1 MNQRIAIAASL
12 LAAFGT
18 AHGADVYRS
27 TGPDG
32 TVTYS
37 DRPQG
42 SDAQFVFAAATRSTD
57 GRTGAAPASPNTAET
72 APEAP
77 ADPTLPDGPSAA
89 ELREQRQKNCEVA
102 RERLDRYALT
112 NRLFRT
118 NEAGEREYLDE
129 AAVAEARTKAAA
141 DVEDWCG

>member
-42 SDAQFVFAAATRSTD
+42 SDAQFVFVAATRSTD
-57 GRTGAAPASPNTAET
+57 GRTRTPPASPETAET
-72 APEAP
+72 APQP
-77 ADPTLPDGPSAA
+77 AATLTLPDGPSAA
-89 ELREQRQKNCEVA
+89 ELREQRQKNCEIA
-102 RERLDRYALT
+102 RERLDRYALA
-112 NRLFRT
+112 NRLYRT

-129 AAVAEARTKAAA
+129 AAIAEARTNAAA
-141 DVEDWCG
+141 DVKDWCG

>member
-12 LAAFGT
+12 LAVFGT

-27 TGPDG
+27 TAPDG

-42 SDAQFVFAAATRSTD
+42 SNAQFVFAAAPRSSQGRPAALATD
-57 GRTGAAPASPNTAET
+57 ERPPQTPAN
-72 APEAP
+72 
-77 ADPTLPDGPSAA
+77 PTLPEGPSAA
-89 ELREQRQKNCEVA
+89 ELRALRQKNCEVA
-102 RERLDRYALT
+102 RETMDRYALT

-118 NEAGEREYLDE
+118 NADGEREYLDD
-129 AAVAEARTKAAA
+129 AAIAEARAKAAA